1 MEYEFNELLFCHF
14 DDDCV
19 FITVDDD
26 KKLKGFTAKPK
37 YFKEVGKWLLD
48 SVGETFV
55 INHFTIK
62 IDDDKPSIK
71 IIERSSYSD
80 DWFMYR
86 IAYPSNGINNGS
98 MIPNKVSKIQ
108 DLVKNRDSIKYEF
121 KHTHYVELSGGD
133 RITISH
139 MMALEFGNLGY
150 RFVKPDI
157 CDQFLRIHFSS
168 DKHRD
173 YIRNTY
179 DYTYEGINNALIVT
193 DSEYKKM
200 HNTIAEKF
208 TADEI
213 QNIIKK
219 VKKDYV

>member
-55 INHFTIK
+55 ISHFTIN
-62 IDDDKPSIK
+62 IDDDKPSESILK
-71 IIERSSYSD
+71 RNVYSD
-80 DWFMYR
+80 DWFMYK
-86 IAYPSNGINNGS
+86 IAHPSSGINNGS
-98 MIPNKVSKIQ
+98 MIPNKVSKIK

-121 KHTHYVELSGGD
+121 NHTHYVELSGGD

-157 CDQFLRIHFSS
+157 CDQFLRVQFSS

-179 DYTYEGINNALIVT
+179 DYTYEGINNAFIVT
-193 DSEYKKM
+193 ASEYKKM
-200 HNTIAEKF
+200 HSTIAEKF